1 MELFKEINYIQNF
14 SRISINRDTFKNN
27 SSWLDYVEEIEL
39 RDFLNKDVNI
49 YTHDYLD
56 FSGSF
61 QESIIEDYISKKKEN
76 QFMTIEN
83 YIQRFIWWNMSVLEN
98 ILFSKN
104 SHEEYN
110 DRTTEQLELINFP
123 KHFVSI
129 SDELI
134 YTIEKRGVK
143 EYHYIFLKGFENK
156 DENFQKDYFLN
167 LYKFLSEELPIL
179 LKEIDIKSTP
189 EAPQEQNKN
198 KSENVFK
205 YSAKHYVIAYYLDC
219 IAIGSRPISDN
230 LKKQVEEKGVE
241 YTSGKKSGNTFYKS
255 YRKVM
260 SDFDNANDKLV
271 YLSDIFDGD
280 WEARLIEISKQKEI
294 IINFIKSNPF
304 IKNL

>member
-83 YIQRFIWWNMSVLEN
+83 YIQRFIWWNISVLEN

-104 SHEEYN
+104 RHEEYN

-134 YTIEKRGVK
+134 YTIEKRGAK

-179 LKEIDIKSTP
+179 LKEIDIKSNPIAT
-189 EAPQEQNKN
+189 QKQ
-198 KSENVFK
+198 SENKIKKK
-205 YSAKHYVIAYYLDC
+205 YEYNISAYIIAYYLDC
-219 IAIGSRPISDN
+219 IVTCSKPINDG
-230 LKKQVEEKGVE
+230 LKKRVEEIGVE
-241 YTSGKKSGNTFYKS
+241 YSKRESGNSFYKQ
-255 YRKVM
+255 YNKVI
-260 SDFDNANDKLV
+260 SDFEKAKDKIE
-271 YLSDIFDGD
+271 YLCDIFKGD
-280 WEARLIEISKQKEI
+280 WESGLLSISKQKEI
-294 IINFIKSNPF
+294 LVNHIKYTYDV
-304 IKNL
+304 KKQ

>member
-14 SRISINRDTFKNN
+14 ARISINRDTFKNN

-83 YIQRFIWWNMSVLEN
+83 YIQRFIWWNISVLEN

-110 DRTTEQLELINFP
+110 ERTTEQLELINFP

-134 YTIEKRGVK
+134 YTIEKRGAK

-189 EAPQEQNKN
+189 EAPQEQK
-198 KSENVFK
+198 KQRK
-205 YSAKHYVIAYYLDC
+205 YKHKISAYIITYYLDC
-219 IAIGSRPISDN
+219 KALGLNAHKNKTNKYLETVGADYIKDKEQQNPITFRRHFTETINKIS
-230 LKKQVEEKGVE
+230 
-241 YTSGKKSGNTFYKS
+241 SGNKE
-255 YRKVM
+255 
-260 SDFDNANDKLV
+260 N
-271 YLSDIFDGD
+271 SDIKVEKIIELLGD
-280 WEARLIEISKQKEI
+280 DWKNIVLSLSRDQKFLEG
-294 IINFIKSNPF
+294 F
-304 IKNL
+304 LQTL

>member
-14 SRISINRDTFKNN
+14 ARISINRDTFKNN

-83 YIQRFIWWNMSVLEN
+83 YIQRFIWWNISVLEN

-134 YTIEKRGVK
+134 YTIEK
-143 EYHYIFLKGFENK
+143 EE
-156 DENFQKDYFLN
+156 QKN
-167 LYKFLSEELPIL
+167 
-179 LKEIDIKSTP
+179 
-189 EAPQEQNKN
+189 
-198 KSENVFK
+198 
-205 YSAKHYVIAYYLDC
+205 
-219 IAIGSRPISDN
+219 
-230 LKKQVEEKGVE
+230 
-241 YTSGKKSGNTFYKS
+241 
-255 YRKVM
+255 
-260 SDFDNANDKLV
+260 
-271 YLSDIFDGD
+271 
-280 WEARLIEISKQKEI
+280 I
-294 IINFIKSNPF
+294 IISS
-304 IKNL
+304 